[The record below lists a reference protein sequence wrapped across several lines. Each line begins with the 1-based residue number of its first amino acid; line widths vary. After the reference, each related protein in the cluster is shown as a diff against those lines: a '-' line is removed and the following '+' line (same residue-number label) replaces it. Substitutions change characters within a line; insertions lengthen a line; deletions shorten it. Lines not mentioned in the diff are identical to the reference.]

1 MTNPDREELVKLAD
15 TITCHVA
22 ALANEPLRMPLTTW
36 NVVSN
41 DILAAAESLRRLASS
56 EGGVSRIVEAARDI
70 VALWNS
76 PKIQGLPRAERNSAI
91 EDSRAALI
99 DAVHELARSSVGSEQ
114 GSSNSKVEGSNPSAP
129 AKSHVAQLV
138 EPPAHNRKDAG
149 SSPAVSTDSVLVA
162 ELVQATD
169 LNSGDYAGSNP
180 AGDTKYATE
189 AHQAEQL
196 FCKQS
201 VAGSNP
207 ARGTTHPTPASDVA
221 LREALEEL
229 LRCANA
235 IVGAVDGAEETP
247 PSGLD
252 APHNSGERDPS
263 AMSDY
268 LLGGTELRVRAR
280 LAWNNWPDSDESRRI
295 IANHEARDKY
305 SADAWDRVIAAI
317 LASGL
322 VTAAHPNESAIRA
335 DERERCAQEAFT
347 AVTHVVIP
355 DDGNT
360 TLADHVAAA
369 IRAGGAK

>member
-1 MTNPDREELVKLAD
+1 MTKATPQELEALAD
-15 TITCHVA
+15 RIVNASHSSANTKTVTFSSEECHA
-22 ALANEPLRMPLTTW
+22 IYTAIR
-36 NVVSN
+36 
-41 DILAAAESLRRLASS
+41 LAAHAGEQEQAIVDLAKNL
-56 EGGVSRIVEAARDI
+56 
-70 VALWNS
+70 VALWES
-76 PKIQGLPRAERNSAI
+76 QKIKGLTRSERNSAI
-91 EDSRAALI
+91 EETRNAMI
-99 DAVHELARSSVGSEQ
+99 EAVNELARSSVGSEQ

-335 DERERCAQEAFT
+335 DERERCARICDT
-347 AVTHVVIP
+347 AANNL
-355 DDGNT
+355 DFCDSRSAM
-360 TLADHVAAA
+360 ADELAAA
-369 IRAGGAK
+369 IRAGGTK